1 MGIEIKIKQPE
12 KKIDIYRIEELWKNA
27 CTNAFEGETSPRIGV
42 QDDFYRMK
50 LQFINT
56 SKEYDEKNH
65 KFLIQQMY
73 IYYLTTTIMVVEY
86 NYGLKMIIFV
96 CGHHF
101 QQHIVKL

>member
-56 SKEYDEKNH
+56 SKEYDEKKIIIYIEPDIH
-65 KFLIQQMY
+65 RYFLFC
-73 IYYLTTTIMVVEY
+73 LS
-86 NYGLKMIIFV
+86 GR
-96 CGHHF
+96 
-101 QQHIVKL
+101 